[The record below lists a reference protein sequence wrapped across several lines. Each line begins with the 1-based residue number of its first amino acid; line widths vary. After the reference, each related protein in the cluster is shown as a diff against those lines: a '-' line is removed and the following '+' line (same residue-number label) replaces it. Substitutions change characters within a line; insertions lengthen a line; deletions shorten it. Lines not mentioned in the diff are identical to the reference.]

1 MVSLKSLFWDPYF
14 SFYTSMTLLKLP
26 LNWNS
31 SSLLMIQIFFIQKKD
46 LKILESKV
54 NNELI
59 NLHEWLSANKLT
71 LNIKKSNFVI
81 FRPYQKKLT
90 FSVRIK
96 IFDNVIGENL
106 YLENKE
112 YVKYLG
118 ILIDGHLSWKHQID
132 YISTKIK
139 QISWTFC

>member
-1 MVSLKSLFWDPYF
+1 M
-14 SFYTSMTLLKLP
+14 
-26 LNWNS
+26 
-31 SSLLMIQIFFIQKKD
+31 
-46 LKILESKV
+46 
-54 NNELI
+54 I

-118 ILIDGHLSWKHQID
+118 ILIDRHLSWKYQID
-132 YISTKIK
+132 YISTKISK
-139 QISWTFC
+139 SVGLFA